1 LGLENRNSVVV
12 MDDAVARRV
21 AEVLG
26 LRLTGTFGL
35 LLNAKKRRLIS
46 AVRPVIDQLESLQF
60 RVSGQIDPAACKR
73 SRIPASRSDI
83 QSAIQY
89 QPGPDLLPILVGV
102 DTLPQCRD
110 D

>member
-1 LGLENRNSVVV
+1 

-46 AVRPVIDQLESLQF
+46 AVRPVIDQFE
-60 RVSGQIDPAACKR
+60 
-73 SRIPASRSDI
+73 
-83 QSAIQY
+83 
-89 QPGPDLLPILVGV
+89 
-102 DTLPQCRD
+102 
-110 D
+110 

>member
-1 LGLENRNSVVV
+1 

-46 AVRPVIDQLESLQF
+46 AVRPVIDQLESLRF
-60 RVSGQIDPAACKR
+60 RVSGQTR
-73 SRIPASRSDI
+73 SAVLRLA
-83 QSAIQY
+83 
-89 QPGPDLLPILVGV
+89 GEE
-102 DTLPQCRD
+102 
-110 D
+110 